1 MISFTKSSLSKSMQ
15 SWIPPT
21 GWCWSFSTSSVY
33 ILWLTTVMIIITIP
47 QWILLTVS
55 ALSKIYGWI
64 KLPLATKCIH
74 QPARDEADSTR
85 SRWRSRTD
93 RLLRLFSMS
102 RRPMIINHHTEL
114 IGNILDS
121 MKHLLSLPTPSS
133 TTTVGTTGVLITVA
147 TLARHCRQ
155 AAALHRCAA
164 RNLRIEKIK

>member
-1 MISFTKSSLSKSMQ
+1 MFLLLHVHVVCILLVFIHNFCSIIIILCAIFCIQQLCTLLNCLILMMISFTKSSLSKSMQ

-93 RLLRLFSMS
+93 RLLRLFSTS
-102 RRPMIINHHTEL
+102 RRL
-114 IGNILDS
+114 WL
-121 MKHLLSLPTPSS
+121 
-133 TTTVGTTGVLITVA
+133 
-147 TLARHCRQ
+147 
-155 AAALHRCAA
+155 
-164 RNLRIEKIK
+164 